1 VTEMDESMGRVCYS
15 CGGKA
20 ELVVGPVLMRF
31 RDHEVTVPNVEHER
45 CGTCGEEL
53 FNDEQGE
60 ALQRAAADIVRAS
73 QGLLTSEMIR
83 SWRARVG
90 MTQEDLESALGVGA
104 KTVTRWERGLVFP
117 SATADRLMRVAMRF
131 PKVLRILRAGDLYS
145 DAVAGT
151 TMSFNRIA
159 AASCL
164 DGLDVL
170 TQGFVPAA
178 TKQPL
183 SVERREVS
191 RDAVAA

>member
-1 VTEMDESMGRVCYS
+1 MNESMGRICYS
-15 CGGKA
+15 CGGNV
-20 ELVVGPVLMRF
+20 ELVVGPVLIRF

-45 CGTCGEEL
+45 CASCGEEL
-53 FNDEQGE
+53 FNDEQGD
-60 ALQRAAADIVRAS
+60 ALQWAAADIVRAE

-145 DAVAGT
+145 DAIAGT
-151 TMSFNRIA
+151 AMSFSRMTTT
-159 AASCL
+159 SCL
-164 DGLDVL
+164 DGLETL

-178 TKQPL
+178 TRQPVT
-183 SVERREVS
+183 VERREVS